1 MRKYSRGVAVLSA
14 AALTATTVLG
24 SVPYNVFAADTVK
37 TVKLRPGASS
47 PFNDTDGDG
56 LGEFQGF
63 GTSLCWWANRVG
75 YSEALTEQA
84 TDYFYGD
91 DGLRMNIGRYNIG
104 GGDLV
109 GTPEKVKENEAASF
123 YDLVD
128 ENKPTF
134 SGNSMKIQSYTK
146 MDSVTY
152 SKTDADFGLNSGDK
166 VGTFTQI
173 GWINALGAEVGDG
186 GNLIYNVDSRES
198 GKYTIKLLLALEGSN
213 SRGMAIRVNGDKEY
227 YVSADDVNSGLIANG
242 NNNNLFVCTFKNV
255 ELDEGDNQI
264 VIGGNDGWGLN
275 FVKMAVIPSGK
286 EGLITADQEFMHES
300 HIKRSDSVVPG
311 YCVDVTKITDEHDLE
326 WYAEHFDQYDEEC
339 GYAWNY
345 DWDADQNQVNV
356 LKAAMRKA
364 GDKFLAEAFS
374 NSPPYFMTES
384 GCSSGNVDA
393 NKDNL
398 RKDSYHAFAL
408 YMADVIEH
416 WKNEG
421 VEFTSTDPMN
431 EPYTNY
437 WGANS
442 NKQEGCHFDIGD
454 SESKILNELNAELE
468 SRGIDIVLAASDE
481 TSIDTAIKAYNAL
494 DDDAKEAVD
503 RIDTHTYSG
512 SKRAALK
519 ELAESE
525 NKNLWMSEVDGTFRA
540 GTNAGE
546 MTDALGLVQRM
557 MTDINDLDASA
568 WILWNAIDMHAD
580 SENEYDY
587 ASLDELMSKVDES
600 KGFWGIAFADHDN
613 EKVELSKK
621 YYGFGQV
628 SRYIRP
634 GDTILGSSDEG
645 NILAAYD
652 KENGKVKIVAMN
664 TSDKAKKEKFDL
676 SEFLTV
682 GENVE
687 AVRTSGSLESGENW
701 SDVSD
706 SADIKVDREAKTLT
720 VELKANS
727 ITTYTIDGVS
737 YDSSEEVIKSV
748 ENPTVYTVE
757 GFDAKLP
764 ETVTVKT
771 NKNNTKTAAVVWDT
785 ADKNLSKNGE
795 VIEGTVEGS
804 DIVAK
809 ATIKAA
815 ENNLAW
821 YIDCNNAESTTYKEI
836 DEYADLLNET
846 PDQKYSEG
854 SWGFVDDYGKYGPD
868 NCDISDSYDIGYYA
882 YKGQDIKYKVPM
894 TAGDY
899 KLTFGFKEWWWV
911 NRPMK
916 ITAEVNGE
924 TKTLG
929 TTNSLNGNKNWNT
942 AGYEFTLDEDAEV
955 TFTVAKNG
963 SSDPVLS
970 FIKIQKLLDTESL
983 KAAIISA
990 DSIDEAAYPA
1000 RRVKDVKKA
1009 AESGRELLVK
1019 AAATQEDIDSAE
1031 QAIEDAIANLNTKI
1045 TKKDIED
1052 NDNVLYLVNAG
1063 AADVSVVPENYV
1075 LGVCQS
1081 NTDQEYGEDE
1091 ATGMKWGIEPNDEY
1105 SEAVSGGSGDGLTDT
1120 YIYMSPD
1127 ITFKKGVSGFKYR
1140 FEIPD
1145 TGITNYNVTVGFKN
1159 PWSARNVNV
1168 TLEGETAERSLILP
1182 QGTTVEETYNIEV
1195 KDGELNVMVHNP
1207 NRTSQYV
1214 DPVLSYIIVKA
1225 GKKSE
1230 EEKEIVTYSSITG
1243 TAGERLFDTS
1253 GNKVQ
1258 AHGGQISKF
1267 TVNGETKYY
1276 WYGEDKTYGTDPVTG
1291 VHLYTSDDLY
1301 NWDDQGVVL
1310 RTIVPDDSEYGSYAS
1325 KDADLSVFTE
1335 NEYFKD
1341 LYGDY
1346 EGQAPDDAQ
1355 YDSKLEETYWNL
1367 AGDRCIIERPK
1378 VIYNEKTKKYVMWFH
1393 ADGMMKSNRTAS
1405 SKYSKARAGIAV
1417 SDTPAGPFKLVGC
1430 YKLATSENADLG
1442 WDTVGGSVRDMNLF
1456 VDDDGQAYVVY
1467 SSDGNSTMY
1476 VAKLNEEYTGIA
1488 GNEEGVDFTRNFIGA
1503 SREAPAPFKYK
1514 GKYYIITS
1522 GCTGWAPNKASYAVA
1537 DSMLGPW
1544 TTMGNPCVDD
1554 TTNTTFDT
1562 QSTYVIPYDAENGKY
1577 IYVGDRWFNPDEGKD
1592 LSDSRY
1598 VLLPIEFGSGNTIS
1612 LKKYENWTLD
1622 ELENKGSFEVDTAEL
1637 PKAVEYAADLD
1648 GALPSEINV
1657 DYGKGKVSEA
1667 VSWETEADENA
1678 FGEVEVTG
1686 KLSESGRTFTYK
1698 VSVVDPDTI
1707 YFFDSGAETS
1717 EYFDA
1722 VKSNVKALR
1731 NSLPDQKYTDESKAG
1746 YEGVLKSEN
1755 SSSFDLGHHDGDDYL
1770 SNGWWA
1776 AGNKDIV
1783 YSFDLEEGEYT
1794 VTEGFQEWWNTARP
1808 CRMTIKAGDDILAE
1822 KSFNVEKTSTN
1833 LQISQKFTVDA
1844 EHAGKVTVRV
1854 AKTGSADP
1862 VISFVG
1868 VRKAGAGDE
1877 NVYTL
1882 KNAWGKTYCID
1893 QNGERVTGFAVV
1905 DGAARYFDPAKKG
1918 IMKSA
1923 AFFDAEGND
1932 GEEHT
1937 FYANK
1942 DGSLVKGFKST
1953 WTGKYYFDENG
1964 YMLKNGFT
1972 DIDGA
1977 TYYFEEDG
1985 KMHTGWLEIG
1995 DDTYRFDKD
2004 GKMFTGTVSSWGRTY
2019 TFDND
2024 GKLVK

>member
-1 MRKYSRGVAVLSA
+1 
-14 AALTATTVLG
+14 
-24 SVPYNVFAADTVK
+24 
-37 TVKLRPGASS
+37 
-47 PFNDTDGDG
+47 
-56 LGEFQGF
+56 
-63 GTSLCWWANRVG
+63 
-75 YSEALTEQA
+75 
-84 TDYFYGD
+84 
-91 DGLRMNIGRYNIG
+91 
-104 GGDLV
+104 
-109 GTPEKVKENEAASF
+109 
-123 YDLVD
+123 
-128 ENKPTF
+128 
-134 SGNSMKIQSYTK
+134 
-146 MDSVTY
+146 
-152 SKTDADFGLNSGDK
+152 
-166 VGTFTQI
+166 
-173 GWINALGAEVGDG
+173 
-186 GNLIYNVDSRES
+186 
-198 GKYTIKLLLALEGSN
+198 
-213 SRGMAIRVNGDKEY
+213 
-227 YVSADDVNSGLIANG
+227 
-242 NNNNLFVCTFKNV
+242 
-255 ELDEGDNQI
+255 
-264 VIGGNDGWGLN
+264 
-275 FVKMAVIPSGK
+275 
-286 EGLITADQEFMHES
+286 
-300 HIKRSDSVVPG
+300 
-311 YCVDVTKITDEHDLE
+311 
-326 WYAEHFDQYDEEC
+326 
-339 GYAWNY
+339 
-345 DWDADQNQVNV
+345 
-356 LKAAMRKA
+356 
-364 GDKFLAEAFS
+364 
-374 NSPPYFMTES
+374 
-384 GCSSGNVDA
+384 
-393 NKDNL
+393 
-398 RKDSYHAFAL
+398 
-408 YMADVIEH
+408 
-416 WKNEG
+416 
-421 VEFTSTDPMN
+421 MN

-437 WGANS
+437 WSAYS

-454 SESKILNELNAELE
+454 SQSNILNELNKELE
-468 SRGIDIVLAASDE
+468 SRGIDIVLAGTDE

-494 DDDAKEAVD
+494 DDEAKAAVD

-512 SKRAALK
+512 SKRSQLK

-525 NKNLWMSEVDGTFRA
+525 GKNLWMSEVDGKFTA
-540 GTNAGE
+540 GTDAGE
-546 MTDALGLVQRM
+546 MTDALGIAQRM
-557 MTDINDLDASA
+557 MTDINGLDASA

-580 SENEYDY
+580 STNEYDY
-587 ASLDELMSKVDES
+587 DSLDELLGKVDES

-621 YYGFGQV
+621 YYGFGQI
-628 SRYIRP
+628 SRYVRP
-634 GDTILGSSDEG
+634 GDTIIGSSDEN

-652 KENGKVKIVAMN
+652 KKDGEVVIVAMN
-664 TSDKAKKEKFDL
+664 TSDEEKTEKFDL
-676 SEFLTV
+676 SDFSTV
-682 GENVE
+682 GTNVE
-687 AVRTSGSLESGENW
+687 AIRTSGTLEDGENW

-706 SADIKVDREAKTLT
+706 SDDIKVDQDAKTLT
-720 VELKANS
+720 AELKANS

-748 ENPTVYTVE
+748 EDTTVYTVE

-771 NKNNTKTAAVVWDT
+771 NKNNTKTAAVSWDT
-785 ADKNLSKNGE
+785 ADKDLSKNGE
-795 VIEGTVEGS
+795 TVEGTVEGT
-804 DIVAK
+804 DITAK

-846 PDQKYSEG
+846 PDQKYSDG
-854 SWGFVDDYGKYGPD
+854 SWGYVGDYGKYGPD
-868 NCDISDSYDIGYYA
+868 NCDVSDSYDIGYYA
-882 YKGQDIKYKVPM
+882 YNGQDIQYKLPM

-916 ITAEVNGE
+916 ITAEVNGK
-924 TKTLG
+924 TTTLG
-929 TTNSLNGNKNWNT
+929 TTNSLNGSKNWNT
-942 AGYEFTLDEDAEV
+942 AKYEFTLDEDAEV
-955 TFTVAKNG
+955 TFTVAKTG

-970 FIKIQKLLDTESL
+970 FIKAQKLLDLDGL
-983 KAAIISA
+983 KAAIVSA
-990 DSIDEAAYPA
+990 DSIDESAYPE
-1000 RRVKDVKKA
+1000 RRVSDVKEA
-1009 AESGRELLVK
+1009 AENGRTLLVK

-1031 QAIEDAIANLNTKI
+1031 KAIEDAIANLNTKI
-1045 TKKDIED
+1045 TKEDIEE

-1063 AADVSVVPENYV
+1063 ADDASLVPEDYV

-1081 NTDQEYGEDE
+1081 NTDQEYTEDPL
-1091 ATGMKWGIEPNDEY
+1091 TGMKWGIEPDDQY
-1105 SEAVSGGSGDGLTDT
+1105 SEAVKGGSGDGLTDT

-1127 ITFKKGVSGFKYR
+1127 VTFKKGVSGFKYK
-1140 FEIPD
+1140 FEVPETGD
-1145 TGITNYNVTVGFKN
+1145 TDYNVTVGFKN
-1159 PWSARNVNV
+1159 PWSSRVVNV
-1168 TLEGETAERSLILP
+1168 TLEGETAARSLSLP
-1182 QGTTVEETYNIEV
+1182 QGTLVEETYDVEV
-1195 KDGELNVMVHNP
+1195 KDGELNVMIHNP
-1207 NRTSQYV
+1207 NRTSQYA
-1214 DPVLSYIIVKA
+1214 DPILSYIIVKA

-1230 EEKEIVTYSSITG
+1230 EEKEIKTYSSITG
-1243 TAGERLFDTS
+1243 TAGERLYDTS

-1310 RTIVPDDSEYGSYAS
+1310 RTIVPDDSQYGSYATEE
-1325 KDADLSVFTE
+1325 ADLSVFE
-1335 NEYFKD
+1335 DDEYFKA

-1346 EGQAPDDAQ
+1346 EGQEPDDDQ

-1405 SKYSKARAGIAV
+1405 SKYSKARAGIAI
-1417 SDTPAGPFKLVGC
+1417 SDTPDGPFKLVGC
-1430 YKLATSENADLG
+1430 YKLATSEDADLG

-1476 VAKLNEEYTGIA
+1476 IAKLNEEYTGIA
-1488 GNEEGVDFTRNFIGA
+1488 GNEEGVDFTRNFIGS
-1503 SREAPAPFKYK
+1503 SREAPAPFKYN

-1522 GCTGWAPNKASYAVA
+1522 GCTGWAPNQASYAVA

-1598 VLLPIEFGSGNTIS
+1598 VLLPIEFGTGNTIS

-1622 ELENKGSFEVDTAEL
+1622 ELENKGSFEVNTDEL
-1637 PKAVEYAADLD
+1637 PEVVESAADLES
-1648 GALPSEINV
+1648 GLPSEVKV
-1657 DYGKGKVSEA
+1657 DYGKGEVTEA
-1667 VSWETEADENA
+1667 VTWEADADENA
-1678 FGEVEVTG
+1678 LGEVELTG
-1686 KLSESGRTFTYK
+1686 TLADTGRTFTHK
-1698 VSVVDPDTI
+1698 VSIADPDTI

-1717 EYFDA
+1717 DYFD
-1722 VKSNVKALR
+1722 VLKKNVKALR
-1731 NSLPDQKYTDESKAG
+1731 NTEADQRYTADNKAG

-1755 SSSFDLGHHDGDDYL
+1755 SSSYDLGHHDGDDYL

-1776 AGNKDIV
+1776 ASNKDIV

-1794 VTEGFQEWWNTARP
+1794 VTEGFQEWWSTKRP
-1808 CRMTIKAGDDILAE
+1808 CNMTVEAGDDVLAE
-1822 KSFNVEKTSTN
+1822 TSFNVEKTSTN

-1882 KNAWGKTYCID
+1882 KKAWGKTFCMNQD
-1893 QNGERVTGFAVV
+1893 GERVTGFAVV
-1905 DGAARYFDPAKKG
+1905 DGATRYFDPEKKG
-1918 IMKSA
+1918 AMKTS
-1923 AFFDAEGND
+1923 AFFKAQGSD

-1937 FYANK
+1937 FYAAK
-1942 DGSLVKGFKST
+1942 DGSLVKGFMKT
-1953 WTGKYYFDENG
+1953 WTGSYYFDENG
-1964 YMLKNGFT
+1964 YMVNDGIRV
-1972 DIDGA
+1972 IDGD
-1977 TYYFEEDG
+1977 TYYFNEDG
-1985 KMHTGWLEIG
+1985 KMYTGWMNVG
-1995 DDTYRFDKD
+1995 DDTYRFAKD
-2004 GKMFTGTVSSWGRTY
+2004 GKMITGKISVWGRTY
-2019 TFDND
+2019 EFDEN